1 MARSSIYPPS
11 VTPGIP
17 RLGERPDGWLETTYG
32 DVLEKH
38 TRKAEIQDEQKYQ
51 LVTAKR
57 SRGGIVPRSQLY
69 GKEIKTEAQFY
80 ICTDDF
86 LISKRQIIHGA
97 CGIVP
102 AYLDGAIVSGEYSV
116 LRVKSGLLLD
126 YLKYHCHTVYFQQ
139 TCFQSSVGVDVEKMI
154 FDLDQWLK
162 FAVYLPPIPEQ
173 HKLAAILST
182 WDEAIDLTQQLIA
195 AKQQRKQ
202 ALMQRLLTGKVRFPG
217 FEEEW
222 PLVTFGEVFTFLR
235 TAAFSRSDLT
245 YEIKDDS
252 VFNIHYGDIHSTY
265 SSDILDL
272 SNEESV
278 PKVRDNGKLA
288 RDVDYLNDG
297 DLVIADV
304 SEDYAGVGI
313 CVEVANIEDRKVT
326 SGLHTFAVRDKAG
339 LTTQGYRCYILKA
352 PQVAKKLRQ
361 LATGVSVHGISKS
374 NISNLQFHLPSL
386 LEQRKIAI
394 VLASCNEEIEA
405 LQQKLAAIQQQKQG
419 LMQQLL
425 TGKIRVK
432 V

>member
-17 RLGERPDGWLETTYG
+17 RLGSRPDGWIETTYG
-32 DVLEKH
+32 DVLEKV
-38 TRKAEIQDEQKYQ
+38 TRKAEIKDDQRYQ

-80 ICTDDF
+80 ICANDF

-102 AYLDGAIVSGEYSV
+102 ETLDGSIVSGEYSA

-154 FDLDQWLK
+154 FDLEEWLK
-162 FAVYLPPIPEQ
+162 FRVYLPPLPEQ
-173 HKLAAILST
+173 RKIAKILST
-182 WDEAIDLTQQLIA
+182 WDEAIDLTAQLMA
-195 AKQQRKQ
+195 AKQRRKQ

-217 FEEEW
+217 FEGEW

-235 TAAFSRSDLT
+235 TSALSRAVLT
-245 YEIKDDS
+245 YENTDDAI
-252 VFNIHYGDIHSTY
+252 FNIHYGDIHSTY
-265 SSDILDL
+265 SSDVLDF
-272 SNEESV
+272 SNEGRV
-278 PKVRDNGKLA
+278 PKVLDNASLSK
-288 RDVDYLNDG
+288 DINYLTDG

-304 SEDYAGVGI
+304 SEDYAGIGV
-313 CVEVANIEDRKVT
+313 CVEVANLGGRKVT
-326 SGLHTFAVRDKAG
+326 GGLHTFVVRDEKG
-339 LTTQGYRCYILKA
+339 MTTQGYRCYILKA

-361 LATGVSVHGISKS
+361 LATGVSVYGISKS
-374 NISNLQFHLPSL
+374 NLSSLQFHLPPL
-386 LEQRKIAI
+386 AEQRKIAA
-394 VLASCNEEIEA
+394 VLAACNEELA
-405 LQQKLAAIQQQKQG
+405 LLQKKLTALRQQKQG

-425 TGKIRVK
+425 TGKVRVQ